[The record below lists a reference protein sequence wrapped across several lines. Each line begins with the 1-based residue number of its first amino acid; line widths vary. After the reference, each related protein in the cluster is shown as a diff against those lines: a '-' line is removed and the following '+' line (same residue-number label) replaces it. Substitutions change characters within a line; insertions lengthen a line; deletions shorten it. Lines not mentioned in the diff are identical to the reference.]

1 MLFFDLSFSN
11 AELRTVFYVFNSGE
25 LLVGVGNIQVV
36 CPYDS
41 VVGNLLSVLRAS
53 KTAKIVM
60 SSFGNHFA
68 IALATDFDCTVAH
81 LLWFTWFRN

>member
-1 MLFFDLSFSN
+1 M
-11 AELRTVFYVFNSGE
+11 
-25 LLVGVGNIQVV
+25 GNIQVV

-60 SSFGNHFA
+60 SSFGNLLV
-68 IALATDFDCTVAH
+68 ILLLLSLATDFDCTVAH
-81 LLWFTWFRN
+81 LFKFTWFRN